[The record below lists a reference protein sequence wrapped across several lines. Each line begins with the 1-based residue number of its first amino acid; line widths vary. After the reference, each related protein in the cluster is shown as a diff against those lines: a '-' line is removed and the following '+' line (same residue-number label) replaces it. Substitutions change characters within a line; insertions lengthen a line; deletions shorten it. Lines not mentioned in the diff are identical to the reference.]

1 MKRTIRGQE
10 YDTETAALLGKIST
24 GFYGDP
30 TGYEERLYQTPE
42 GYYFLYGIGGEN
54 SPYPSEKLTC
64 LSKARAAAWLESHPS

>member
-42 GYYFLYGIGGEN
+42 GYYFL
-54 SPYPSEKLTC
+54 
-64 LSKARAAAWLESHPS
+64 